1 MKTRNHRARSRI
13 FLQYAGFFLFLFCL
27 GMMIPSWA
35 EATEPTTRYV
45 DGENGSDVNDGSES
59 SPYQTL
65 EKALSVVDAGDTIQ
79 IAGGTYTYDTE
90 YSIEKNLTIQGDT
103 ENPVIIQAD
112 ATTGTANHRV
122 MNISANLTVTLKNL
136 TIRNGKETKGGGI
149 YVDSGSSLTMTNCTV
164 SKNITTTGSGG
175 GIYLKDKNSLTLT
188 NCTISGNA
196 TTATTSYGG
205 GIYACDSSAPGTTI
219 TVTNCTISGNSAK
232 KRGGGIFITTDEGSA
247 SATLTNCTLS
257 GNSAETGDGGG
268 VYNANPMGS
277 STNNSLTL
285 INCTLKGNTASA
297 GSGGGIYSK
306 NVSAMTNCIL
316 WGNTASTNPQI
327 DMPDYTIPTYCVI
340 QGGNSNT
347 FTRTGNLFTDP
358 KLGELANNGGPT
370 QTCALA
376 ADSSARDA
384 GLGVGETIT
393 GTLTVPTT
401 DQRGISR
408 PQGSAVDIGAYELI
422 PPKTVYVDASASDNN
437 GDGTEGNPY
446 QKLETALEAT
456 TTLAGDTIQL
466 AGGTYTCASGYTILK
481 ELTLIGSTESPV
493 ILQAAENAGE
503 ATASVLVLGD
513 TTSSSFT
520 ATLKNLTIQNGKTT
534 SNGGGIMLNSGN
546 TLNMTNCT
554 IKNNTASSNNK
565 KGGGIY
571 VDAGATLTLTD
582 CTIADNTAQEGGGI
596 GVVGA
601 NTTITLTDCTISGN
615 KTVGTGKSGG
625 GVYQTSG
632 SRLSMTNCTVSG
644 NTATKYGGGICSYN
658 TSDTVTL
665 TNCTISENTAA
676 VPDYAD
682 RTSGNNN
689 ITPEGG
695 GVYCKSGLTP
705 TLTNCIFWGNAAT
718 ANPQICAGDSNKNK
732 ISYCVI
738 QDGTASAEKHIITGD
753 PKLGTLG
760 DNGGSTQTCALG
772 TGSSA
777 LNVGL
782 GVGNYTVASNGT
794 ITPADNGRTSNA
806 GTAITVP
813 ATDQRGKTR
822 PQGSGVDMGA
832 VEMEITPTAAPAPT
846 SAPAPDPEPTTAPT
860 AAPTA
865 VPTAIPTP
873 APSGTPAPTI
883 SPLPLQG
890 DIQPGVTVTPVPNEE
905 DPAVQELKDELD
917 DPESDARKRVES
929 TIQEE
934 VQKALEEKLG
944 REIDL
949 ENMQV
954 NVHTSE
960 AYRFEDV
967 PLNLDNGTGTVIVPV
982 VITYEEPG
990 EEAVEM
996 FFTLVLV
1003 YDLST
1008 NPPTPLEYRMVML
1021 EEGDAV
1027 SGENRDIAFIRA
1039 EDEDEENLVGYLQVR
1054 DQSEYDG
1061 NPQVGMVSTKYM
1073 FLYADGYEGTPAP
1086 ESPTP
1091 TGTASGGGTGG
1102 CSLGFFPLALLLAL
1116 PLVLLK
1122 K

>member
-13 FLQYAGFFLFLFCL
+13 FLQYAGLFLFLFCL
-27 GMMIPSWA
+27 GIMIPSWA
-35 EATEPTTRYV
+35 EADNPPATTIYV
-45 DGENGSDVNDGSES
+45 NASYAGGDSDGSES
-59 SPYQTL
+59 KPYTTL
-65 EKALSVVDAGDTIQ
+65 EAALADGNLQDGDTIQ
-79 IAGGTYTYDTE
+79 IAGGTYTNSSQYLINKT
-90 YSIEKNLTIQGDT
+90 LTIQGDT
-103 ENPVIIQAD
+103 ENPVILRAAENAAD
-112 ATTGTANHRV
+112 ATDRV
-122 MNISANLTVTLKNL
+122 MLVDAISKAINLKNL
-136 TIRNGKETKGGGI
+136 TIQNGKKNESGGGI
-149 YVDSGSSLTMTNCTV
+149 RLDNGTLIMTNCTV
-164 SKNITTTGSGG
+164 SSNTNTASSGKGG
-175 GIYLKDKNSLTLT
+175 GIFVNEGAILTLTDCTVSNNTAPEGGGIGAEGGSSKSTITLT
-188 NCTISGNA
+188 NCTISGN
-196 TTATTSYGG
+196 TA
-205 GIYACDSSAPGTTI
+205 
-219 TVTNCTISGNSAK
+219 SGNSNS
-232 KRGGGIFITTDEGSA
+232 GGGIFQRQ
-247 SATLTNCTLS
+247 
-257 GNSAETGDGGG
+257 
-268 VYNANPMGS
+268 
-277 STNNSLTL
+277 
-285 INCTLKGNTASA
+285 
-297 GSGGGIYSK
+297 SK
-306 NVSAMTNCIL
+306 
-316 WGNTASTNPQI
+316 
-327 DMPDYTIPTYCVI
+327 
-340 QGGNSNT
+340 
-347 FTRTGNLFTDP
+347 LF
-358 KLGELANNGGPT
+358 
-370 QTCALA
+370 
-376 ADSSARDA
+376 
-384 GLGVGETIT
+384 
-393 GTLTVPTT
+393 
-401 DQRGISR
+401 
-408 PQGSAVDIGAYELI
+408 
-422 PPKTVYVDASASDNN
+422 
-437 GDGTEGNPY
+437 
-446 QKLETALEAT
+446 
-456 TTLAGDTIQL
+456 
-466 AGGTYTCASGYTILK
+466 
-481 ELTLIGSTESPV
+481 
-493 ILQAAENAGE
+493 
-503 ATASVLVLGD
+503 
-513 TTSSSFT
+513 
-520 ATLKNLTIQNGKTT
+520 
-534 SNGGGIMLNSGN
+534 
-546 TLNMTNCT
+546 
-554 IKNNTASSNNK
+554 
-565 KGGGIY
+565 
-571 VDAGATLTLTD
+571 
-582 CTIADNTAQEGGGI
+582 
-596 GVVGA
+596 
-601 NTTITLTDCTISGN
+601 
-615 KTVGTGKSGG
+615 
-625 GVYQTSG
+625 
-632 SRLSMTNCTVSG
+632 MTNCTVSG
-644 NTATKYGGGICSYN
+644 NTAKKYGGGICSFDRN
-658 TSDTVTL
+658 DTVIL
-665 TNCTISENTAA
+665 TNCTISGNVA
-676 VPDYAD
+676 
-682 RTSGNNN
+682 SGCTQV
-689 ITPEGG
+689 TPEGG

-777 LNVGL
+777 LDVGL

-794 ITPADNGRTSNA
+794 ITPADNGRTSNP

-832 VEMEITPTAAPAPT
+832 VEMEITPTAAPTVAPTAAPAPT
-846 SAPAPDPEPTTAPT
+846 SAPAPDPEPTTAPTAAPTPAPT

-934 VQKALEEKLG
+934 VKKALEEKLG